1 MLRGA
6 QFEMFWQLKSDA
18 NGPLKRDWQ
27 HGCRVGML
35 RDISSKTELGLE
47 EKKEM
52 PRRRAAERLEFDVA
66 AKQIAR
72 VSGAR
77 GSRPARRGKLTT
89 SKIRFVMRRGHF
101 EIRIAAHP
109 VMREKCPRLFRR
121 F

>member
-6 QFEMFWQLKSDA
+6 QFEMFRQLKSDA

-52 PRRRAAERLEFDVA
+52 PRRRAAERLGLDVA
-66 AKQIAR
+66 ATQIAR

-77 GSRPARRGKLTT
+77 GSSPARRGKLTT
-89 SKIRFVMRRGHF
+89 SKIRVVVRSRHF
-101 EIRIAAHP
+101 GIRIAAQP
-109 VMREKCPRLFRR
+109 LMRERLPRLLRR
-121 F
+121 T

>member
-6 QFEMFWQLKSDA
+6 QFEMFRQLKSDV

-52 PRRRAAERLEFDVA
+52 PRRRAAERLEFDVSTQ
-66 AKQIAR
+66 QITP
-72 VSGAR
+72 VSGAQ
-77 GSRPARRGKLTT
+77 GSRPARAGRLRERATAKV
-89 SKIRFVMRRGHF
+89 RFVVRRRDG
-101 EIRIAAHP
+101 EIRIA
-109 VMREKCPRLFRR
+109 
-121 F
+121 